1 MNKMEK
7 NYFKQDAKQIVDM
20 LFDNKIFREDVT
32 RDDLNAVENH
42 INFLLDSK
50 FDSHLRLEKLVKK
63 IEKHE

>member
-1 MNKMEK
+1 MEK

-20 LFDNKIFREDVT
+20 LFDNSIFRENVT
-32 RDDLNAVENH
+32 RDDMNAVEEH

-50 FDSHLRLEKLVKK
+50 FDSHLRLTKLVEK